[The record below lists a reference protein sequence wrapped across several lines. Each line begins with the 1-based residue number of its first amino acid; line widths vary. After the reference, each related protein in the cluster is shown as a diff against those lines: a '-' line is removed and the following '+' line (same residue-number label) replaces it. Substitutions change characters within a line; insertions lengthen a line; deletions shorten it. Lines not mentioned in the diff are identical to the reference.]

1 MKNALKKEYLII
13 PLVFVLISVLVAG
26 YNVHVIV
33 DVRKKHIF
41 EMLSHQVGISARNLQ
56 GFADEFE
63 EDFQY
68 ALTTIPFYELLSR
81 EIPNYDLMNQLR
93 RFYSKYQNILYS
105 VQVYNS
111 SVFRELYNSESN
123 YFSLTE
129 IRENH
134 SPREVVN
141 GTVCRLEMDTL
152 YFLSDIRKD
161 GKKVGAIEFRMIFP
175 RIIYNELRKSHIGRE
190 VWPWCVD
197 KDGRII
203 IFLVEQRS
211 VSESKRRVEG
221 INPIVNDIADN
232 YLGQQIHTIS
242 LNGEKTQ
249 VFSAYYPISI
259 FGEQVG
265 VVLSVGED
273 EWLAGVK
280 TKMAAVIGSF
290 LLIIVLVIVVFLF
303 ILGQRIA
310 AELNLKKSEAKIT
323 KILENIQ
330 AGVLIIDKKRRTIE
344 FANALAAGMAGTT
357 VGELIGASCHHPA
370 CPNEKEASPVTDKD
384 KDIDRSESVL
394 LTADGEP
401 RDILK
406 TVIPLEY
413 EGRESF
419 LETFVDIT
427 DLKKQTALAND
438 LAKKATAA
446 SLAKSRFL
454 ANMSHEFR
462 TPMNHIIGMS
472 HLALDTQL
480 SSKQK
485 SYLIKIREAAE
496 GLMIILN
503 SVLDYSS
510 IDTGKMAVKKAA
522 FHFSTIMSEVKKQVL
537 SKLSVQKKLNVLF
550 DLDPKIPEALW
561 GDGPKLK
568 QVLLNLAGNA
578 VKFTDS
584 GQVVITASLEK
595 QTPQRVMLH
604 FSVRDTGIGIST
616 DQLDTLFDAFTQAD
630 TSNTRNYGGTGLGL
644 AITKR
649 LVELMQGK
657 LVVQST
663 PGKGSNFSFS
673 VTFEVDSAVE
683 KKQSPDVAIGL
694 DLQGALDRV
703 GGDQALLE
711 KVLLTFYN
719 NHHNDMEKLNGAL
732 IKGDRAEAGRIV
744 HKLKGSGGMIGALG
758 LSAAIVALEAALKDG
773 AEQLDSHL
781 ERVSS
786 GMSQVLSAIGDRL
799 EDSFI
804 DTAEVVTSPIDVD
817 TVLPLL
823 KSFEAY
829 LMESDLEAMGKL
841 DEIKTALKGTSV
853 MGAVDKVEKQL
864 QQYDFEGA
872 LSAYYEV
879 LSVMERDSHGRSGQ

>member
-1 MKNALKKEYLII
+1 MKKEYLII

-33 DVRKKHIF
+33 DVQKKHIF
-41 EMLSHQVGISARNLQ
+41 ELLSHQVGISGRNLQ

-68 ALTTIPFYELLSR
+68 ALTTIPFHELLSR
-81 EIPNYDLMNQLR
+81 EKPNYDLMNQVR

-129 IRENH
+129 IREND
-134 SPREVVN
+134 SPRVSVD

-161 GKKVGAIEFRMIFP
+161 GKKVGAIEFRMNFP

-197 KDGRII
+197 KGGRII

-221 INPIVNDIADN
+221 IKPIVNDIADN

-265 VVLSVGED
+265 VVLSVGEN

-280 TKMAAVIGSF
+280 TKMAAIIGSF

-303 ILGQRIA
+303 ILGKRIA

-344 FANALAAGMAGTT
+344 FANTLAAGMAGTT
-357 VGELIGASCHHPA
+357 VGELIGESCLHLA
-370 CPNEKEASPVTDKD
+370 CPNEKEASSGTDKD
-384 KDIDRSESVL
+384 EDIDRSESVL
-394 LTADGEP
+394 LTADGYQ

-427 DLKKQTALAND
+427 DLKKQTALANE
-438 LAKKATAA
+438 LAEKATAA

-480 SSKQK
+480 SSEQK
-485 SYLIKIREAAE
+485 SYLIKIRQAAE

-510 IDTGKMAVKKAA
+510 IDTGRMAVKKAA
-522 FHFSTIMSEVKKQVL
+522 FQFSTIMSEVKKQVL
-537 SKLSVQKKLNVLF
+537 SQFLGQKKLNVLF
-550 DLDPKIPEALW
+550 DLDPKIPEALL
-561 GDGPKLK
+561 GDSSKLK

-604 FSVRDTGIGIST
+604 FSVRDTGIGISA

-644 AITKR
+644 AVTKR

-657 LVVQST
+657 LAVQSA
-663 PGKGSNFSFS
+663 PGKGSKFFFS
-673 VTFEVDSAVE
+673 VTFEVDRAVE
-683 KKQSPDVAIGL
+683 KKQGPDVALGL
-694 DLQGALDRV
+694 DLQAALDRL

-711 KVLLTFYN
+711 KALLTFH
-719 NHHNDMEKLNGAL
+719 NHHHKDMEKLNGAL
-732 IKGDRAEAGRIV
+732 IKGDREAAGRIV
-744 HKLKGSGGMIGALG
+744 HKLKGSVGMIGALG
-758 LSAAIVALEAALKDG
+758 LSAAFVALEDALKDG

-781 ERVSS
+781 ERVSL

-799 EDSFI
+799 EDVFI

-829 LMESDLEAMGKL
+829 LMDSDIEAMEKL
-841 DEIKTALKGTSV
+841 DEIKTALKGTSI
-853 MGAVDKVEKQL
+853 MEALDKVEKQL